1 MTAYDKLSGEFNP
14 TVPTR
19 VIFGQGKTATLGSEV
34 ADLGGKKV
42 LVLSGRTVAEQTDAV
57 RRTQEALGDSAVG
70 VYSGLTQRAPLAT
83 AVEAANLAV
92 SLGADTLVGVGGSTI
107 SDAARMIA
115 VLMAE
120 GIDNVEELRVR
131 GHREDGMLRPNLD
144 GKPLPLQ
151 VSIPTTLSA
160 GEFNMGGG
168 NVLDDGEGHKIRVGH
183 PRLYADLI
191 VLDSEMT
198 AGTPDWLWLSTG
210 VKALDH
216 CIERLY
222 CRGNQPAIDA
232 PVLSAAEMLFEHLP
246 RSRQADDVD
255 GEERLQ
261 CLVAAWMSMM
271 GAPNFAVGLSHAIGH
286 IVGVKYAV
294 GHGYT
299 SCVTQPYVM
308 EYNRPA
314 SAAKQALLA
323 RAAGHDISGMSE
335 EAAAELAARTVD
347 DFILGLGMPH
357 RLRELEIPE
366 EDLPE
371 IADLVL
377 TDRGCRTNAVA
388 VTEREQ
394 VMEVLRAAY

>member
-1 MTAYDKLSGEFNP
+1 MTQQTLLQGEFDP
-14 TVPTR
+14 TVPSR
-19 VIFGQGKTATLGSEV
+19 IVFGNGKVDFLKEEV
-34 ADLGGKKV
+34 RKLGGKRV
-42 LVLSGRTVAEQTDAV
+42 LVLSGKTVAEKTDSV
-57 RRTQEALGDSAVG
+57 CRVKDALGDMAAG
-70 VYSGLTQRAPLAT
+70 VYSNLPQRAPLSS

-92 SLGADTLVGVGGSTI
+92 AQGVDTLVGVGGSTI
-107 SDAARMIA
+107 SDASRMIA

-120 GIDNVEELRVR
+120 GITTEAQLRQL
-131 GHREDGMLRPNLD
+131 GEDQDMMLSPNLE

-168 NVLDDGEGHKIRVGH
+168 NVLDDQAGHKIRVRS

-191 VLDSEMT
+191 MLDAVMT
-198 AGTPDWLWLSTG
+198 EGTPDWLWLSTG

-222 CRGNQPAIDA
+222 TTGNQPAIDA
-232 PVLSAAEMLFEHLP
+232 PILAAAEMIFTHLP
-246 RSRQADDVD
+246 KSRESDNDPEA
-255 GEERLQ
+255 RLQ

-271 GAPNFAVGLSHAIGH
+271 GAPNFATGLSHAIGH
-286 IVGVKYAV
+286 IIGVHYSV

-308 EYNRPA
+308 EFNRPV

-323 RAAGHDISGMSE
+323 RSAGLDTRGLSD
-335 EAAAELAARTVD
+335 EAAAEAAARAVD
-347 DFILGLGMPH
+347 DFVLGLGMPH

-366 EDLPE
+366 EDLPK
-371 IADLVL
+371 IAELVL
-377 TDRGCRTNAVA
+377 TDGGCRNNPVPITSF
-388 VTEREQ
+388 EQ
-394 VMEVLRAAY
+394 VMEVLRAAF

>member
-1 MTAYDKLSGEFNP
+1 MTTYANLSGEFNP
-14 TVPTR
+14 AVPTR

-34 ADLGGKKV
+34 ADLGGSRV

-57 RRTQEALGDSAVG
+57 ARTCDALGDVAVG

-92 SLGADTLVGVGGSTI
+92 SLEADTLVGVGGSTI

-120 GIDNVEELRVR
+120 GITSVEALREQ
-131 GHREDGMLRPNLD
+131 GHRQDGMLRPNLD
-144 GKPLPLQ
+144 GKALPLQ

-191 VLDSEMT
+191 VLDPDMT

-216 CIERLY
+216 CVERLY

-232 PVLSAAEMLFEHLP
+232 PVLSAAEMLFGALP
-246 RSRQADDVD
+246 RSRQSD
-255 GEERLQ
+255 GDSEARLQ

-286 IVGVKYAV
+286 VVGVKYAV

-323 RAAGHDISGMSE
+323 RAAGHDTSGMSD
-335 EAAAELAARTVD
+335 EAAAELAARAVD

-371 IADLVL
+371 IAELVL
-377 TDRGCRTNAVA
+377 TDRGCRTNAIVI
-388 VTEREQ
+388 TEQEQ
-394 VMEVLRAAY
+394 VMEVLRRAW

>member
-1 MTAYDKLSGEFNP
+1 MTQQTLLQGEFDP
-14 TVPTR
+14 MVPSR
-19 VIFGQGKTATLGSEV
+19 IVFGNGKVDFLKEEV
-34 ADLGGKKV
+34 RKLGGKRV
-42 LVLSGRTVAEQTDAV
+42 LVLSGKTVAEKTDSV
-57 RRTQEALGDSAVG
+57 RRVNDALGDMSVG
-70 VYSGLTQRAPLAT
+70 VYSNLPQRAPLAS

-92 SLGADTLVGVGGSTI
+92 AQGVDTLVGVGGSTI
-107 SDAARMIA
+107 SDASRMIA

-120 GIDNVEELRVR
+120 GITTEAQLRQL
-131 GHREDGMLRPNLD
+131 GEDQDMMLSPNLQ

-168 NVLDDGEGHKIRVGH
+168 NVLDDQAGHKIRVRS

-191 VLDSEMT
+191 MLDAVMT
-198 AGTPDWLWLSTG
+198 KGTPDWLWLSTG

-222 CRGNQPAIDA
+222 TTGNQPAIDA
-232 PVLSAAEMLFEHLP
+232 PILAAAEMIFTHLP
-246 RSRQADDVD
+246 KSRESDNDPEA
-255 GEERLQ
+255 RLQ

-271 GAPNFAVGLSHAIGH
+271 GAPNFATGLSHAIGH
-286 IVGVKYAV
+286 IIGVHYSV

-308 EYNRPA
+308 EFNRPV

-323 RAAGHDISGMSE
+323 RSAGLDTRALSD
-335 EAAAELAARTVD
+335 EAAAEAAARAVD
-347 DFILGLGMPH
+347 EFVLGLGMPH

-366 EDLPE
+366 EDLPK
-371 IADLVL
+371 IAELVL
-377 TDRGCRTNAVA
+377 TDGGCRNNPVPITSA
-388 VTEREQ
+388 EQ
-394 VMEVLRAAY
+394 VMEILRAAF

>member
-1 MTAYDKLSGEFNP
+1 MTQQTLLQGEFDP
-14 TVPTR
+14 TVPSR
-19 VIFGQGKTATLGSEV
+19 IVFGNGKVDFLKEEV
-34 ADLGGKKV
+34 RKLGGKRV
-42 LVLSGRTVAEQTDAV
+42 LVLSGKTVAEKTDSV
-57 RRTQEALGDSAVG
+57 RRVNDALGDMAAG
-70 VYSGLTQRAPLAT
+70 VYSNLPQRAPLSS

-92 SLGADTLVGVGGSTI
+92 AQGVDTLVGVGGSTI
-107 SDAARMIA
+107 SDASRMIA

-120 GIDNVEELRVR
+120 GITTEAQLRQL
-131 GHREDGMLRPNLD
+131 GEDQDMMLSPNLE

-168 NVLDDGEGHKIRVGH
+168 NVLDDQAGHKIRVRS

-191 VLDSEMT
+191 MLDAVMT
-198 AGTPDWLWLSTG
+198 EGTPDWLWLSTG

-222 CRGNQPAIDA
+222 TTGNQPAIDA
-232 PVLSAAEMLFEHLP
+232 PILAAAEMIFTHLP
-246 RSRQADDVD
+246 KSRESDNDPEA
-255 GEERLQ
+255 RLQ

-271 GAPNFAVGLSHAIGH
+271 GAPNFATGLSHAIGH
-286 IVGVKYAV
+286 IIGVHYSV

-308 EYNRPA
+308 EFNRPV

-323 RAAGHDISGMSE
+323 RSAGLDTRDLSD
-335 EAAAELAARTVD
+335 EAAAEAAARAVD
-347 DFILGLGMPH
+347 DFVLGLGMPH

-366 EDLPE
+366 EDLPK
-371 IADLVL
+371 IAELVL
-377 TDRGCRTNAVA
+377 TDGGCRNNPVPITSS
-388 VTEREQ
+388 EQ
-394 VMEVLRAAY
+394 VMEVLRAAF

>member
-1 MTAYDKLSGEFNP
+1 MTAYSNLNGEFNP

-19 VIFGQGKTATLGSEV
+19 VIFGQGKTATLGGEV
-34 ADLGGKKV
+34 AGLGGRRA
-42 LVLSGRTVAEQTDAV
+42 LVLSGKTVAEQTDAV
-57 RRTQEALGDSAVG
+57 RRTREALGDSVVG

-83 AVEAANLAV
+83 AVEAANLAM
-92 SLGADTLVGVGGSTI
+92 SLEADTLVGVGGSTI

-120 GIDNVEELRVR
+120 GITTVESLRQQ
-131 GHREDGMLRPNLD
+131 GHDQDMMLRPDLE
-144 GKPLPLQ
+144 GKVLPLQ

-191 VLDSEMT
+191 VLDPDMT

-232 PVLSAAEMLFEHLP
+232 PVLSAAEMLFDALP
-246 RSRQADDVD
+246 RSRQSD
-255 GEERLQ
+255 GDSEARLQ

-286 IVGVKYAV
+286 IVGVKYQV

-299 SCVTQPYVM
+299 SCVSQPYVM
-308 EYNRPA
+308 EFNRPA

-323 RAAGHDISGMSE
+323 KAAGHDISGMSD

-366 EDLPE
+366 EDLPD
-371 IADLVL
+371 IAELVL
-377 TDRGCRTNAVA
+377 TDRGCRTNAIR
-388 VTEREQ
+388 VTETEQ
-394 VMEVLRAAY
+394 VMEVLRLAW

>member
-1 MTAYDKLSGEFNP
+1 MTQQNILQGDFNP

-19 VIFGQGKTATLGSEV
+19 IVFGNEKIDSLRDEV
-34 ADLGGKKV
+34 KKLGGKRV
-42 LVLSGRTVAEQTDAV
+42 LVLSGRTVAEKTDSV
-57 RRTQEALGDSAVG
+57 RRINEGLGDLSAG
-70 VYSGLTQRAPLAT
+70 VYSGLIQRAPLST
-83 AVEAANLAV
+83 AIEAANMAV
-92 SLGADTLVGVGGSTI
+92 ANGVDTLVGVGGSTI

-120 GIDNVEELRVR
+120 GITTVDQLRQL
-131 GHREDGMLRPNLD
+131 GEDQDMMLEPNLD
-144 GKPLPLQ
+144 GKSLPLQ

-168 NVLDDGEGHKIRVGH
+168 NVLDDQAGHKIRVRH

-191 VLDSEMT
+191 MLDPVMT
-198 AGTPDWLWLSTG
+198 EGTPDWLWLSTG

-222 CRGNQPAIDA
+222 STGNQPAIDA
-232 PVLSAAEMLFEHLP
+232 PVLAAAEMLFTYLP
-246 RSRQADDVD
+246 KSRESD
-255 GEERLQ
+255 GDPEARLQ

-271 GAPNFAVGLSHAIGH
+271 GAPNFSMGLSHAIGH
-286 IVGVKYAV
+286 IIGVHYSV

-308 EYNRPA
+308 EFNRPV

-323 RAAGHDISGMSE
+323 RSAGLDTRGMSD
-335 EAAAELAARTVD
+335 EAAAEAAARAVD
-347 DFILGLGMPH
+347 DFIMGMGMPH

-366 EDLPE
+366 EDLPK
-371 IADLVL
+371 IAELVL
-377 TDRGCRTNAVA
+377 TDGGTRSNPIYITSA
-388 VTEREQ
+388 EQ
-394 VMEVLRAAY
+394 VIGVLTAAF

>member
-1 MTAYDKLSGEFNP
+1 MTQQNILQGDFNP

-19 VIFGQGKTATLGSEV
+19 IVFGNEKIDSLRDEV
-34 ADLGGKKV
+34 KKLGGKRV
-42 LVLSGRTVAEQTDAV
+42 LVLSGRTVAEKTDSV
-57 RRTQEALGDSAVG
+57 RRINEGLGDLSAG
-70 VYSGLTQRAPLAT
+70 VYSGLIQRAPLST
-83 AVEAANLAV
+83 AIEAANMAV
-92 SLGADTLVGVGGSTI
+92 ANGVDTLVGVGGSTI

-120 GIDNVEELRVR
+120 GITTVDQLRQL
-131 GHREDGMLRPNLD
+131 GEDQDMVLEPNLD
-144 GKPLPLQ
+144 GKSLPLQ

-168 NVLDDGEGHKIRVGH
+168 NVLDDQAGHKIRVRH

-191 VLDSEMT
+191 MLDPVMT
-198 AGTPDWLWLSTG
+198 EGTPDWLWLSTG

-222 CRGNQPAIDA
+222 STGNQPAIDA
-232 PVLSAAEMLFEHLP
+232 PVLAAAEMLFTYLP
-246 RSRQADDVD
+246 KSRESD
-255 GEERLQ
+255 GDPEARLQ

-271 GAPNFAVGLSHAIGH
+271 GAPNFSMGLSHAIAH
-286 IVGVKYAV
+286 IIGVHYSV

-308 EYNRPA
+308 EFNRPV

-323 RAAGHDISGMSE
+323 RSAGLDTRGMSD
-335 EAAAELAARTVD
+335 EAAAEAAARAVD
-347 DFILGLGMPH
+347 DFIMGMGMPH

-366 EDLPE
+366 EDLPK
-371 IADLVL
+371 IAELVL
-377 TDRGCRTNAVA
+377 TDGGTRSNPIYITSA
-388 VTEREQ
+388 EQ
-394 VMEVLRAAY
+394 VMGVLTAAF

>member
-1 MTAYDKLSGEFNP
+1 MTQQTLLQGEFDP
-14 TVPTR
+14 TVPSR
-19 VIFGQGKTATLGSEV
+19 IVFGNGKVDFLKEEV
-34 ADLGGKKV
+34 RKLGGKRV
-42 LVLSGRTVAEQTDAV
+42 LVLSGKTVAEKTDSV
-57 RRTQEALGDSAVG
+57 RRVNDALGDMSAG
-70 VYSGLTQRAPLAT
+70 VYSNLPQRAPLSS

-92 SLGADTLVGVGGSTI
+92 AQGVDTLVGVGGSTI
-107 SDAARMIA
+107 SDASRMIA

-120 GIDNVEELRVR
+120 GITTEAQLRQL
-131 GHREDGMLRPNLD
+131 GEDQDMMLSPNLE

-168 NVLDDGEGHKIRVGH
+168 NVLDDQAGHKIRVRS

-191 VLDSEMT
+191 MLDAVMT
-198 AGTPDWLWLSTG
+198 EGTPDWLWLSTG

-222 CRGNQPAIDA
+222 TTGNQPAIDA
-232 PVLSAAEMLFEHLP
+232 PILAAAEMIFTHLP
-246 RSRQADDVD
+246 KSRESDNDPGA
-255 GEERLQ
+255 RLQ

-271 GAPNFAVGLSHAIGH
+271 GAPNFATGLSHAIGH
-286 IVGVKYAV
+286 IIGVHYSV

-308 EYNRPA
+308 EFNRPV

-323 RAAGHDISGMSE
+323 RSAGLDTRDLSD
-335 EAAAELAARTVD
+335 EAAAEAAARAVD
-347 DFILGLGMPH
+347 DFVLGLGMPH

-366 EDLPE
+366 EDLPK
-371 IADLVL
+371 IAELVL
-377 TDRGCRTNAVA
+377 TDGGCRNNPVPITSS
-388 VTEREQ
+388 EQ
-394 VMEVLRAAY
+394 VMEVLRAAF

>member
-1 MTAYDKLSGEFNP
+1 MTQQNILQGDFNP

-19 VIFGQGKTATLGSEV
+19 IVFGNEKIDSLRDEV
-34 ADLGGKKV
+34 KKLGGKRV
-42 LVLSGRTVAEQTDAV
+42 LFLSGRTVAEKTDSV
-57 RRTQEALGDSAVG
+57 RCINEGLGDLSAG
-70 VYSGLTQRAPLAT
+70 VYSGLIQRAPLST
-83 AVEAANLAV
+83 AIEAANMALANGV
-92 SLGADTLVGVGGSTI
+92 DTLVGVGGSTI

-120 GIDNVEELRVR
+120 GITTVDQLRQLGKDQNMVL
-131 GHREDGMLRPNLD
+131 EPNLD
-144 GKPLPLQ
+144 GKSLPLQ

-168 NVLDDGEGHKIRVGH
+168 NVLDDQAGHKIRVRH

-191 VLDSEMT
+191 MLDPVMT
-198 AGTPDWLWLSTG
+198 EGTPDWLWLSTG

-222 CRGNQPAIDA
+222 STGNQPAIDA
-232 PVLSAAEMLFEHLP
+232 PVLAAAEMLFTYLP
-246 RSRQADDVD
+246 KSRESD
-255 GEERLQ
+255 GDPEARLQ

-271 GAPNFAVGLSHAIGH
+271 GAPNFSMGLSHAIGH
-286 IVGVKYAV
+286 IIGVHYSV

-308 EYNRPA
+308 EFNRPV

-323 RAAGHDISGMSE
+323 RSAGLDTRGMSD
-335 EAAAELAARTVD
+335 EAAAEAAARAVD
-347 DFILGLGMPH
+347 DFIMGMGMPH

-366 EDLPE
+366 EDLPK
-371 IADLVL
+371 IAELVL
-377 TDRGCRTNAVA
+377 TDGGTRSNPIYITSA
-388 VTEREQ
+388 EQ
-394 VMEVLRAAY
+394 VMGVLTAAF